1 MSMNNYFI
9 GNENFY
15 FLLSEVSDVPIKKI
29 KDLCEIQGAKN
40 KNILILESLAYITN
54 LKDIEIFFF
63 AIIVYTDEI
72 KILHLNKLKKLNLK
86 VILKEKKDYIFCNNQ
101 IEILEKKL
109 SLSETDE
116 IILSDISEEV
126 VVKLG
131 EIYYFSYDRIN
142 KKSYAKIH
150 NESFFIRKNLGEL
163 ELLLPENIFF
173 RMERSYIIN
182 LKQIKLIN
190 FKEEFVLLKND
201 EKLYI
206 NKGKLKILSNK
217 LYKKYSRL

>member
-15 FLLSEVSDVPIKKI
+15 FLLSEVSDVSIKKI
-29 KDLCEIQGAKN
+29 KYIYETQGTKN
-40 KNILILESLAYITN
+40 ENILILESLAYIVN
-54 LKDIEIFFF
+54 LQDIEDLFF
-63 AIIVYTDEI
+63 AVVIYTDEI
-72 KILHLNKLKKLNLK
+72 KIVQLNKLKKLNIK
-86 VILKEKKDYIFCNNQ
+86 IILKEKKDYIFCNNQ
-101 IEILEKKL
+101 IESLLKKL
-109 SLSETDE
+109 SFNENDE
-116 IILSDISEEV
+116 IILSDISEEA
-126 VVKLG
+126 VVKLR

-142 KKSYAKIH
+142 KKSFAKIN

-163 ELLLPENIFF
+163 ETLLPEDLFF

-201 EKLYI
+201 EKIYI

-217 LYKKYSRL
+217 FYKKYNRL

>member
-15 FLLSEVSDVPIKKI
+15 FLLSEVSDVSIKKI
-29 KDLCEIQGAKN
+29 KDIYETQGTKN
-40 KNILILESLAYITN
+40 ENILILESLAYIVN
-54 LKDIEIFFF
+54 LQDIEDLFF
-63 AIIVYTDEI
+63 AVVIYTDEI
-72 KILHLNKLKKLNLK
+72 KIVQLNKLKKLNIK
-86 VILKEKKDYIFCNNQ
+86 IILKEKKDYIFCNNQ
-101 IEILEKKL
+101 IESLLKKL
-109 SLSETDE
+109 SFNENDE
-116 IILSDISEEV
+116 IILSDISEEA

-142 KKSYAKIH
+142 KKSFAKIN

-163 ELLLPENIFF
+163 ETLLPEDLFF

-201 EKLYI
+201 EKIYI

-217 LYKKYSRL
+217 FYKKYNRL

>member
-15 FLLSEVSDVPIKKI
+15 FLLSEVSDVSIKKI
-29 KDLCEIQGAKN
+29 KDIYETQGTKN
-40 KNILILESLAYITN
+40 ENILILESLAYIVN
-54 LKDIEIFFF
+54 LQDIEDLFF
-63 AIIVYTDEI
+63 AVVIYTDEI
-72 KILHLNKLKKLNLK
+72 KIVQLNKLKKLNIK
-86 VILKEKKDYIFCNNQ
+86 IILKEKKDYIFCNNQ
-101 IEILEKKL
+101 IESLGKKL
-109 SLSETDE
+109 SFNENDE
-116 IILSDISEEV
+116 IILSDISEEA
-126 VVKLG
+126 VVKLR

-142 KKSYAKIH
+142 KKSFAKIN

-163 ELLLPENIFF
+163 ETLLPEDLFF

-201 EKLYI
+201 EKIYI

-217 LYKKYSRL
+217 FYKKYNRL

>member
-1 MSMNNYFI
+1 MNNYFI

-15 FLLSEVSDVPIKKI
+15 FLLSEVSDVSIKKI
-29 KDLCEIQGAKN
+29 KDICETQGSKN
-40 KNILILESLAYITN
+40 ENILILESLAYIVN
-54 LKDIEIFFF
+54 LKDIENFFF
-63 AIIVYTDEI
+63 AVVIYTDEI
-72 KILHLNKLKKLNLK
+72 KIVQLNKLKKLNITI
-86 VILKEKKDYIFCNNQ
+86 ILKEKKDYIFCNNQ
-101 IEILEKKL
+101 IERLEKKL
-109 SLSETDE
+109 SLNENDE
-116 IILSDISEEV
+116 IILSDISEEA

-142 KKSYAKIH
+142 KKSFAKIN

-163 ELLLPENIFF
+163 EIILPEDIFF

-201 EKLYI
+201 EKIYI